1 MPEFMGPYQLRH
13 LLGEGGMGQV
23 FEGLDRRSGERVA
36 VKLLRGGAL
45 ATAREKELFAREAR
59 VGMEFAHP
67 GLVRVLAVE
76 IQDGVQPYLVMEYLP
91 GPTLKGVLAA
101 GPLAPLNALDL
112 AGAVLEALA
121 FVHEQGII
129 HRDIKTGNIMLDM
142 AGRPRLM
149 DFGLTT
155 FSDETSLSRSGIVFG
170 SPHYMSPEQGLGE
183 TLDVRSDLF
192 SFSISLFE
200 MLTGRLPFRGGTPLA
215 VVYAILNEEPQP
227 LRRLRPELPE
237 ELEWVI
243 GRGLAKRRE
252 DRYQT
257 APALA
262 ADLRQVER
270 LLRGEAAADGLR
282 LVAAPRRG
290 TVGEEL
296 FPLPLAGRDAEL
308 AALQAAFRGEGPPL
322 RFLAGE
328 AGAGK
333 TRLVR
338 EALAR
343 LGSAAP
349 SLLVGRTQP
358 GREHFAYQPW
368 LEALRP
374 ALEARELTH
383 PESLA
388 RFLGENGQVRA
399 RVLHPFLAGEG
410 NGHLENR
417 EQLFEGLRSL
427 LAALAT
433 AEPLLIW
440 LEDLHRSDQAS
451 LDLLAFLARGRP
463 GELPP
468 MLISYRP
475 EELRE
480 DEGLAPLLRE
490 LRTEGRAVVLELKR
504 LEPAAVAELVRAVL
518 PGVADAERAARRLWA
533 ESNGNP
539 FILRELLQYLDS
551 RARGLVADPDG
562 RTQVP
567 GTLPASV
574 LDPDPER
581 WELPLPERIL
591 DLVQHRLA
599 SLGTEERELLELA
612 AVEGEAFS
620 AEVLAAVLDQ
630 RRLSVLRRLQ
640 ELERR
645 TRLVQAREGRFLF
658 DHAIVRRALY
668 DGLGDA
674 LRREYHREVGDYL
687 ERSGG
692 EQAANAAA
700 VARHY
705 DGAGEP
711 RRALPF
717 HLAAGQHARAL
728 YAPREARRHLEE
740 AREEAD
746 LWWLEEP
753 EGKARELRVQIL
765 RELGLLEQTEGRY
778 DQAEVLFSGAAS
790 LLTPMLEE
798 GRRAELERLRG
809 ECLYHGGQPEAAAR
823 AFSAALAHCPSGD
836 RAEHARILRS
846 RAYME
851 ARANDW
857 EGALASCRAALV
869 LSEGV
874 AADRLAVRHTM
885 GTIHLQRGELET
897 ARAIFAEV
905 LAEATRDE
913 EQYLRTAALANL
925 GTVLWRLGEGEAA
938 VRCLEESLGLRR
950 QLGLVIEYAQILM
963 NLAIIRTKTGDLDA
977 ARRLLAESS
986 ELKARIGDAVGLAS
1000 AENSL
1005 GNLEM
1010 RAGHLPDALPHFQRA
1025 ATLHRS
1031 AKNRARAAVAL
1042 HNLGELLMELGRL
1055 DEAEAPLAESRAIRE
1070 ELDLAAALASSLR
1083 AAAKF
1088 AAARGDA
1095 AAALAAFDAAAA
1107 QAEGTASP
1115 DEALKVACD
1124 RLGFLLDQGELTQAA
1139 ARLDALRR
1147 SRESWPPPGLEF
1159 ELGMLEGRLARAL
1172 GASPAA
1178 AFAELLATVTGA
1190 GEPYRRLQLLRERL
1204 RGVPAEEE
1212 PLLAAE
1218 LAALAGRPEFAW
1230 LAGATSASQA

>member
-1 MPEFMGPYQLRH
+1 MPEFMGPYQLRR

-23 FEGLDRRSGERVA
+23 YEGLDRRSGERVA

-45 ATAREKELFAREAR
+45 AMAREKELFAREAR
-59 VGMEFAHP
+59 VGMEFVHP

-101 GPLAPLNALDL
+101 GPLGPLTALDL

-121 FVHEQGII
+121 FVHERGII
-129 HRDIKTGNIMLDM
+129 HRDIKSGNIMLDF

-183 TLDVRSDLF
+183 TLDARSDLF
-192 SFSISLFE
+192 SLCITLFE
-200 MLTGRLPFRGGTPLA
+200 LLTGRLPFRGGTPLA
-215 VVYAILNEEPQP
+215 VVYAILNEEPQS

-237 ELEWVI
+237 ELEWVFA
-243 GRGLAKRRE
+243 RGLAKRRE

-257 APALA
+257 AGALA
-262 ADLRQVER
+262 ADLHQVER
-270 LLRGEAAADGLR
+270 LLRGESDADGLR
-282 LVAAPRRG
+282 LAAAPRRR

-296 FPLPLAGRDAEL
+296 FPLPLAGREGEV
-308 AALQAAFRGEGPPL
+308 AALQAVFRGEGPPL
-322 RFLAGE
+322 HFLAGE

-338 EALAR
+338 EVLNR
-343 LGSAAP
+343 LGSTAP

-358 GREHFAYQPW
+358 GREHFPYQPW

-374 ALEARELTH
+374 ALEARELTR

-388 RFLGENGQVRA
+388 RFLGESGQARA
-399 RVLHPFLAGEG
+399 RMLHPFLAGEG
-410 NGHLENR
+410 GGRLENR

-427 LAALAT
+427 LAALS
-433 AEPLLIW
+433 AEEPCVIW

-451 LDLLAFLARGRP
+451 LDLLAFLARCRP

-468 MLISYRP
+468 MLLSYRP

-490 LRTEGRAVVLELKR
+490 LKAEGRAAVLELAR
-504 LEPAAVAELVRAVL
+504 LDPAAVAELVRAVL
-518 PGVADAERAARRLWA
+518 PGVADAERAAQRLWA
-533 ESNGNP
+533 ESDGNP
-539 FILRELLQYLDS
+539 FILRELLQLLDG
-551 RARGLVADPDG
+551 RARGLAAAPEG
-562 RTQVP
+562 LTLAP

-599 SLGTEERELLELA
+599 SLGPEERELLELA

-620 AEVLAAVLDQ
+620 AEVLAAVLEQ

-705 DGAGEP
+705 DGAGEA

-717 HLAAGQHARAL
+717 HLEAGRHARAL
-728 YAPREARRHLEE
+728 YAPREARGHLEQ

-778 DQAEVLFSGAAS
+778 EQAEILFSGAAG
-790 LLTPMLEE
+790 LLIPMLEE
-798 GRRAELERLRG
+798 ASRAELERLRG

-823 AFSAALAHCPSGD
+823 AFAAALAHCPSAE

-846 RAYME
+846 RAYMQ

-857 EGALASCRAALV
+857 EGALSSCRAALM

-885 GTIHLQRGELET
+885 GTIHLQRGELEA

-905 LAEATRDE
+905 IAEATSDE
-913 EQYLRTAALANL
+913 LQYLRTAALANL
-925 GTVLWRLGEGEAA
+925 GTVLWRLGEGEEAI
-938 VRCLEESLGLRR
+938 RCLEESLGLRR

-963 NLAIIRTKTGDLDA
+963 NLAIIRTKTGELDA

-1005 GNLEM
+1005 GNLEV
-1010 RAGHLPDALPHFQRA
+1010 RAGHLPDALPHFERA
-1025 ATLHRS
+1025 AALHRS
-1031 AKNRARAAVAL
+1031 AQNRARAAVAL
-1042 HNLGELLMELGRL
+1042 HNLGELLVELGQL
-1055 DEAEAPLAESRAIRE
+1055 DDAEAPLTESRAIRE
-1070 ELDLAAALASSLR
+1070 ELGLEAALSSSMR
-1083 AAAKF
+1083 AAARLT
-1088 AAARGDA
+1088 AARGDA
-1095 AAALAAFDAAAA
+1095 AGALAAFAAAAA
-1107 QAEGTASP
+1107 QAERATSP
-1115 DEALKVACD
+1115 DEGLKVACD
-1124 RLGFLLDQGELTQAA
+1124 CLDFLLDIGEVEAA
-1139 ARLDALRR
+1139 AVQLSALRQE
-1147 SRESWPPPGLEF
+1147 REIWPPPGLEF
-1159 ELGMLEGRLARAL
+1159 ELGMLESRLARAE
-1172 GASPAA
+1172 GAAPAQ
-1178 AFAELLATVTGA
+1178 AFAALLATISGEK
-1190 GEPYRRLQLLRERL
+1190 EPYQRLLLLGERL
-1204 RGVPAEEE
+1204 KGMPAEEE

-1218 LAALAGRPEFAW
+1218 LAALRARPEFAW
-1230 LAGATSASQA
+1230 LAGTTSTSRA

>member
-1 MPEFMGPYQLRH
+1 MPESLGPYQLRR

-23 FEGLDRRSGERVA
+23 FEALDRRSGERVA
-36 VKLLRGGAL
+36 VKLLRGGAM

-59 VGMEFAHP
+59 VGMECDHP
-67 GLVRVLAVE
+67 GLLRVLAVE
-76 IQDGVQPYLVMEYLP
+76 IQEGLQPYIVMEYLP

-112 AGAVLEALA
+112 AGAVLETLDY
-121 FVHEQGII
+121 VHARGII
-129 HRDIKTGNIMLDM
+129 HRDIKTGNIMLDD

-149 DFGLTT
+149 DFGLTS

-183 TLDVRSDLF
+183 TLDARSDLF
-192 SFSISLFE
+192 SFSIALFE
-200 MLTGRLPFRGGTPLA
+200 LLTGRLPFRGSTPLA
-215 VVYAILNEEPQP
+215 VVYAIINEEPQS

-237 ELEWVI
+237 ELEWVLA
-243 GRGLAKRRE
+243 RGLAKRRE
-252 DRYQT
+252 ERYQT
-257 APALA
+257 AAALA
-262 ADLRQVER
+262 ADLREVTA
-270 LLRGEAAADGLR
+270 LLRGETGAGGLR
-282 LVAAPRRG
+282 LVAAPQRR

-296 FPLPLAGRDAEL
+296 FPLPLAGRDLEL
-308 AALQAAFRGEGPPL
+308 AALQALLRGEGVPL

-328 AGAGK
+328 AGSGK

-343 LGSAAP
+343 LGAAAP
-349 SLLVGRTQP
+349 SVLIGRTQP
-358 GREHFAYQPW
+358 GREHFPYQPW

-374 ALEARELTH
+374 ALESRELTR

-388 RFLGENGQVRA
+388 HFLGEGAEARA
-399 RVLHPFLAGEG
+399 RVLHPFLFGESA
-410 NGHLENR
+410 GHLENR

-427 LAALAT
+427 IAALA
-433 AEPLLIW
+433 AQEPLVIW

-468 MLISYRP
+468 MLLSYRP
-475 EELRE
+475 EELSE

-490 LRTEGRAVVLELKR
+490 LRSEGRAESLELGR
-504 LEPAAVAELVRAVL
+504 LSLDAVLDLVSQVL
-518 PGVADAERAARRLWA
+518 PGLADAERAAHRLWA
-533 ESNGNP
+533 ESDGNP
-539 FILRELLQYLDS
+539 FILRELLQLLDG
-551 RARGLVADPDG
+551 RARGLAAAPDG
-562 RTQVP
+562 RTLAP

-574 LDPDPER
+574 LEADPER
-581 WELPLPERIL
+581 WELPLPERIV

-599 SLGTEERELLELA
+599 GLSSEERELLELA

-620 AEVLAAVLDQ
+620 AEVLAAVLEQ
-630 RRLSVLRRLQ
+630 RRLTVLRRLQ
-640 ELERR
+640 DLERR

-668 DGLGDA
+668 DGLGDT
-674 LRREYHREVGDYL
+674 LRREYHHEVGGYL

-692 EQAANAAA
+692 EQPANAAA

-705 DGAGEP
+705 DGAGES

-717 HLAAGQHARAL
+717 HLAAGRHARAL
-728 YAPREARRHLEE
+728 YAPREARRHLEQ

-753 EGKARELRVQIL
+753 EGEARELRVQIL

-778 DQAEVLFSGAAS
+778 EQAEMLFNGAAS

-798 GRRAELERLRG
+798 ARRAELERLRG
-809 ECLYHGGQPEAAAR
+809 ECLYHGGQPEAAGR
-823 AFSAALAHCPSGD
+823 AFAAALAHCPGSE

-846 RAYME
+846 RAYMQ

-857 EGALASCRAALV
+857 EGALSSCQAALL

-885 GTIHLQRGELET
+885 GTIHLQRGELDI
-897 ARAIFAEV
+897 ARGIFAEV
-905 LAEATRDE
+905 IAEAASNE

-925 GTVLWRLGEGEAA
+925 GTVLWRLGEAEAA
-938 VRCLEESLGLRR
+938 VRSLEESLALRK

-963 NLAIIRTKTGDLDA
+963 NLAIIRTKTGALGE

-1000 AENSL
+1000 VENSL
-1005 GNLEM
+1005 GNLEW
-1010 RAGHLPDALPHFQRA
+1010 RLGHLPEALLHFERA

-1031 AKNRARAAVAL
+1031 GKNRARAAVAL
-1042 HNLGELLMELGRL
+1042 HNLGELLLELGRI
-1055 DEAEAPLAESRAIRE
+1055 DEAEPPLAASRAIRE
-1070 ELDLAAALASSLR
+1070 ELGLAAALASSLR
-1083 AAAKF
+1083 AAAKL
-1088 AAARGDA
+1088 AAARGDT

-1107 QAEGTASP
+1107 QAERTASP

-1124 RLGFLLDQGELTQAA
+1124 RLGFLIDTAAIPEAA
-1139 ARLDALRR
+1139 ALLAALRDG
-1147 SRESWPPPGLEF
+1147 REPWPPAGFRFALGL
-1159 ELGMLEGRLARAL
+1159 LEARLARAQD
-1172 GASPAA
+1172 APPAQ
-1178 AFAELLATVTGA
+1178 AFATLLAEVVGEA
-1190 GEPYRRLQLLRERL
+1190 EPYRRLRLLDERL

-1218 LAALAGRPEFAW
+1218 LAALRARPEFAW
-1230 LAGATSASQA
+1230 LGAPTSASPA